1 MHPQRVESLS
11 HAQRERLAY
20 IDFRLYFMGE
30 VGRPDLAS
38 RFGVAPAG
46 ATRDLALYRE
56 VAPQNIEFDGSNKIY
71 RIVTN
76 FAPLFEH
83 APQRV
88 LSALSLGF
96 GDGVNGESQPLL
108 PCESPAALSNPQMKI
123 LAPICRAI
131 HAKRPVA
138 IRYHSVS
145 SGESERVIVPFALVD
160 TGLRWHIRAFDRKSG
175 EFRDFVITR
184 IEAPLLLDE
193 EPKVNE
199 RSDSDIQWTRI
210 VEVQLVPHPDQP
222 RPAITERDFNMVN
235 GSIELKL
242 RAATA
247 GYMLRRWSVDC
258 SPDHSLRGPEYRL
271 WLNDPLTIYG
281 AKNALLAPGYR
292 SPDKQEQGRSI
303 IMTYNPTRALELL
316 RIGSG
321 RTDAAF
327 REGQEDAIRHIV
339 DGRGRLL
346 VVQKTG
352 WGKSFVYFIATK
364 ILRDS
369 GNGPALLISPLLA
382 LMRNQIAA
390 AERMG
395 VRAATINS
403 DNIDDW
409 TQVEA
414 KLARGEIDI
423 LLISPER
430 LANERFR
437 TQVLAGIAAQ
447 ISMLVIDEAH
457 CISDWGHD
465 FRPHYRL
472 LERIVKTL
480 PPNLRL
486 LATTATANN
495 RVMED
500 LAAVLGPKLDVSRGD
515 LNRTSLSL
523 QTIRLPSQA
532 ERLAWLAE
540 QLATLQ
546 GHGIIYTLTVRDA
559 NQVADWLKTRGFNVE
574 AYTGETGD
582 RREALEQA
590 LLNNE
595 VKALVATTALGMGYD
610 KPDLAFVIH
619 YQMPGS
625 VVAYYQQVGRAGRAL
640 DSAYGVLLSGQE
652 ESGITDWFI
661 RSAFPTR
668 EEVAEVLGALEED
681 ENGLSVPELLGRVN
695 LSKGRVDK
703 TIALLSLES
712 PAPIAKQGT
721 KWQLTAATLSEGF
734 WARAERLTALRRDE
748 HQQMQDYVSLPFGD
762 HMGFLIG
769 ALDGD
774 PSVVTQPA
782 LPALPTGVN
791 EALVRDAIA
800 FLRRTSLPIEPRKK
814 WPDGGMPQYS
824 VKGFIAAGC
833 QAQPGKALCVWGD
846 AGWGG
851 LVRQGKYHDS
861 KFADD
866 LVGACVKMVRE
877 WDPQP
882 KPTWVTCVP
891 SLRHPDLVPNF
902 AKRLAAALGLPFH
915 MVMAKTDNRPE
926 QKTMANSTQQAR
938 NIDGSLELN
947 GQPVPH
953 GPVIL
958 VDDMVDS
965 RWTLTVAA
973 WLLRKNGSGDVWPM
987 ALSQTGHDE

>member
-1 MHPQRVESLS
+1 M
-11 HAQRERLAY
+11 
-20 IDFRLYFMGE
+20 
-30 VGRPDLAS
+30 
-38 RFGVAPAG
+38 
-46 ATRDLALYRE
+46 
-56 VAPQNIEFDGSNKIY
+56 IY
-71 RIVTN
+71 
-76 FAPLFEH
+76 
-83 APQRV
+83 
-88 LSALSLGF
+88 
-96 GDGVNGESQPLL
+96 D
-108 PCESPAALSNPQMKI
+108 
-123 LAPICRAI
+123 
-131 HAKRPVA
+131 
-138 IRYHSVS
+138 
-145 SGESERVIVPFALVD
+145 
-160 TGLRWHIRAFDRKSG
+160 
-175 EFRDFVITR
+175 
-184 IEAPLLLDE
+184 
-193 EPKVNE
+193 PK
-199 RSDSDIQWTRI
+199 
-210 VEVQLVPHPDQP
+210 
-222 RPAITERDFNMVN
+222 
-235 GSIELKL
+235 
-242 RAATA
+242 
-247 GYMLRRWSVDC
+247 
-258 SPDHSLRGPEYRL
+258 
-271 WLNDPLTIYG
+271 
-281 AKNALLAPGYR
+281 
-292 SPDKQEQGRSI
+292 
-303 IMTYNPTRALELL
+303 RALELL

-321 RTDAAF
+321 HAHATF
-327 REGQEDAIRHIV
+327 RDGQEDAIRHIV
-339 DGRGRLL
+339 EGRGRLL

-364 ILRDS
+364 LLRDA

-382 LMRNQIAA
+382 LMRNQIVA

-403 DNIDDW
+403 DNVNDW
-409 TQVEA
+409 TQVEI

-437 TQVLAGIAAQ
+437 TQVMTGIAAQ
-447 ISMLVIDEAH
+447 ISLLVIDEAH

-500 LAAVLGPKLDVSRGD
+500 LAAVLGPNLDVLRGD
-515 LNRTSLSL
+515 LNRASLSL

-574 AYTGETGD
+574 AYTGETGG
-582 RREALEQA
+582 RREALEQD

-595 VKALVATTALGMGYD
+595 IKALVATTALGMGYD

-652 ESGITDWFI
+652 ESDITDWFI

-668 EEVAEVLGALEED
+668 QEVADVLGALEEE
-681 ENGLSVPELLGRVN
+681 ENGLSVPDLLSRVN
-695 LSKGRVDK
+695 LSKARVDK
-703 TIALLSLES
+703 TIALLSLEA

-721 KWQLTAATLSEGF
+721 KWQLTAAMLSEGF

-748 HQQMQDYVSLPFGD
+748 HQQMQEYVSLPFGD
-762 HMGFLIG
+762 HMGFLIN

-774 PSVVTQPA
+774 PAVVTQPV
-782 LPALPTGVN
+782 LPPLPTDVD
-791 EALVRDAIA
+791 EALIRDAIA
-800 FLRRTSLPIEPRKK
+800 FLRRTSLPIGPRKK
-814 WPDGGMPQYS
+814 WPDGGMPQYG
-824 VKGFIAAGC
+824 VRGFIAAGH

-851 LVRQGKYHDS
+851 LVRQGKYHDG
-861 KFADD
+861 KFAGD
-866 LVGACVKMVRE
+866 LVAACVQMVRD
-877 WDPQP
+877 WNPQP
-882 KPTWVTCVP
+882 PPTWVTCVP
-891 SLRHPDLVPNF
+891 SLRHPDLVPSF
-902 AKRLAAALGLPFH
+902 SERLAAALGLPFH
-915 MVMAKTDNRPE
+915 MVIAKTDDRPE

-938 NIDGSLELN
+938 NIDGSLSIN
-947 GQPVPH
+947 DQSIPH

-973 WLLRKNGSGDVWPM
+973 WLLRKSGSGDVWPM